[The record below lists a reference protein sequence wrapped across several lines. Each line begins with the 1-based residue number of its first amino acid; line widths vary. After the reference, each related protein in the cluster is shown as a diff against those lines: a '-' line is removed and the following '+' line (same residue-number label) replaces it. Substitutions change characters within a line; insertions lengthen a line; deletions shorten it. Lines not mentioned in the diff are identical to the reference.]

1 MILAWV
7 SPFWNINTHKIK
19 KSHWQYFPFLA
30 AEKSPRAPCRAG
42 CKAGMAL
49 GSSGSSTRHFGNS
62 ATTSAFFGW
71 VVLIKR
77 KKEPTNS
84 ARRGEKQ
91 LDWPPSLC
99 QAIGNSFLKCPVI
112 KQQHWFTQT
121 PKRATWRDSSLLDWS
136 YPYISSFRKQ
146 MMYLCLFQWWR
157 LQVF

>member
-99 QAIGNSFLKCPVI
+99 QRPDI
-112 KQQHWFTQT
+112 KQQRWFTQT
-121 PKRATWRDSSLLDWS
+121 PKRATWRDSSLLDLS
-136 YPYISSFRKQ
+136 IHLQLQEANDVFMLIS
-146 MMYLCLFQWWR
+146 MMKAASLLVCCRF
-157 LQVF
+157 